1 MKTKNDKAF
10 LKIFDTIPEGCMV
23 IKNHGQQPALHLQE
37 HAFPSIGK
45 GCIDIYP
52 LFQGIELSHHR
63 YLTPGIRFCHSP
75 KPQILEINYCRQ
87 GRIGWN
93 MCKENNVYLGNGE
106 ICIHSLSSCADSE
119 MTLPLGFYE
128 GIAMTIDLH
137 QIVLKEFPLFQEIAW
152 DPQKLYEHYCID
164 PKNVILQNHPQFQSI
179 FSSLFTSPITSSLS
193 YFRLKCMELLLL
205 LSESSTEDSNH
216 HSCDQRQY
224 EQIQT
229 IRQFLI
235 DHIDQRFTIEELAK
249 KYLMNTSTLKADF
262 KAVYGLPIAAYMKEY
277 RLQLAAQ
284 LLRESDLSIQA
295 IAEQVG
301 YESQGKFSK
310 AFKERMQQLPSQ
322 YRKERY

>member
-1 MKTKNDKAF
+1 MKAINDTAF
-10 LKIFDTIPEGCMV
+10 KEIFDTIPEGSM
-23 IKNHGQQPALHLQE
+23 IIENHGRETALHLDE
-37 HAFPSIGK
+37 HAFYSIGK
-45 GCIDIYP
+45 GRIDIYP
-52 LFQGIELSHHR
+52 LFPGIELSRHR
-63 YLTPGIRFCHSP
+63 YLTPGIHFRHPP

-137 QIVLKEFPLFQEIAW
+137 QIVLEDLPLLQEITW
-152 DPQKLYEHYCID
+152 DPQKIYERYCVD
-164 PKNVILQNHPQFQSI
+164 PKNIILQNHHQFQSV
-179 FSSLFTSPITSSLS
+179 FSSLFTSPLTSSLS
-193 YFRLKCMELLLL
+193 YFRLKCIELLFLL
-205 LSESSTEDSNH
+205 NERHTRDFLHQSS
-216 HSCDQRQY
+216 DQKQT
-224 EQIQT
+224 EQIQA
-229 IRQFLI
+229 IHQFLI

-262 KAVYGLPIAAYMKEY
+262 KAIYGLPIAAYMKEY

-284 LLRESDLSIQA
+284 LLRESDLSIQS

-322 YRKERY
+322 YRKERH